1 MVVVF
6 IHIEASHVRRPSSAV
21 SRNIVRKDGAVY
33 ALWVRAVEAG
43 GRGVVEEY
51 PSAAVAAAPG
61 VLNVVLNAARHDDCL
76 RRVVGR
82 FDFTG
87 P

>member
-1 MVVVF
+1 MF
-6 IHIEASHVRRPSSAV
+6 IHIEASHARCPSSAV
-21 SRNIVRKDGAVY
+21 VRNIVRRDGAVH
-33 ALWVRAVEAG
+33 ALRVRAVEAG

-61 VLNVVLNAARHDDCL
+61 VLNVVLNPARHDDCL
-76 RRVVGR
+76 RRVVER
-82 FDFTG
+82 FDFRR